1 VVTVLCLGKS
11 GSGFVING
19 EEGYVVTNFHVIE
32 SEQDISVILYVRDGR
47 AGDAGG
53 DPAAGEAESAGES
66 PAEPAGAA
74 GATGNSGERHGL
86 RKLKLDQVRIVAMNP
101 FFDLALLKIE
111 DSRGVRLKTAYLGDF
126 ARVSAGDPVFAIGSP
141 LGLERTVTEGIV
153 SNRNRALSGQL
164 LIQTT
169 APINPGNSGGP
180 LFNDRGEVIGV
191 TSLKI
196 VFADS
201 LGFAIPIHY
210 VKDFLRNRDS
220 FAFDKDHPNTGV
232 RYLAPPPKRAPTSN
246 DSSETPPEGK
256 RSPALSG
263 TPAGGAPNAEKS
275 QRRETRKGRL

>member
-1 VVTVLCLGKS
+1 MVRVLCLGKS
-11 GSGFVING
+11 GSGFIING
-19 EEGYVVTNFHVIE
+19 DEGYVVTNFHVIE
-32 SEQDISVILYVRDGR
+32 SEQDISVVLYVPDDVSSGDDPERVDPVVVGR
-47 AGDAGG
+47 G
-53 DPAAGEAESAGES
+53 DPNGGSVPPGS
-66 PAEPAGAA
+66 RRGI
-74 GATGNSGERHGL
+74 
-86 RKLKLDQVRIVAMNP
+86 RKLKLEKVRIVAMNP

-111 DSRGVRLKTAYLGDF
+111 DTAGVRLKTSYLGEF
-126 ARVSAGDPVFAIGSP
+126 ARVNAGDSVFAIGSP

-153 SNRNRALSGQL
+153 SNRNRALGGQL

-196 VFADS
+196 VGSDS

-232 RYLAPPPKRAPTSN
+232 RYLAPPPKRAAAPRDPSVEPSGG
-246 DSSETPPEGK
+246 DPSVGTP
-256 RSPALSG
+256 SLSG
-263 TPAGGAPNAEKS
+263 VPAGRAPKTS
-275 QRRETRKGRL
+275 QRPEPREGRL